1 MNARIFRYILLIGI
15 YLALFSN
22 IGYGQILN
30 IEKARLD
37 SLDKK
42 QSYRINFETK
52 LNFYNRSASA
62 EDQAKFTSL
71 INDLNAVLAPGK
83 HAYIAL
89 GKLSYTENNG
99 VSILNNGY
107 LHLRTNFY
115 YREKWNYETFGQI
128 QYDTFRGL
136 SDRYLLGGAIRWR
149 AYRDKKFTLSIGSG
163 PMYENEIWRKPTES
177 GYENVSFLKLSTY
190 FIVRWDIAEHV
201 NFNTVFYYQV
211 GYDNSI
217 DAARNR
223 ISSSTN
229 FNFKIS
235 KFLTFTTSLEMA
247 YEDKPIIPITKFIY
261 GIENGLTL
269 TF

>member
-1 MNARIFRYILLIGI
+1 MNARSLKYLILIGLNI
-15 YLALFSN
+15 VLFSN
-22 IGYGQILN
+22 TGYTQILN

-42 QSYRINFETK
+42 KSYRINFETK

-71 INDLNAVLAPGK
+71 TNDLNAIFAPGK
-83 HAYIAL
+83 HAYIVL

-107 LHLRTNFY
+107 MHLRSNFF
-115 YREKWNYETFGQI
+115 YRKKWNYETFGQI
-128 QYDTFRGL
+128 QYDSFRGL
-136 SDRYLLGGAIRWR
+136 SDRFIVGGALRWR
-149 AYRDKKFTLSIGSG
+149 AYQDNKFTLNIGSG
-163 PMYENEIWRKPTES
+163 PMYEKEIWRRPTES
-177 GYENVSFLKLSTY
+177 GYENVNFIKLSSY
-190 FIVRWDIAEHV
+190 FIVRWDIAENV

-223 ISSSTN
+223 LSSSSN

-235 KFLTFTTSLEMA
+235 KFLTFTTSVEMA

-261 GIENGLTL
+261 GVENGLTL

>member
-1 MNARIFRYILLIGI
+1 MNSKLLNFVLLIGVN
-15 YLALFSN
+15 LALFAN
-22 IGYGQILN
+22 TGYAQILN

-37 SLDKK
+37 SLDRKK
-42 QSYRINFETK
+42 SYRINFETK

-62 EDQAKFTSL
+62 EEQAKFTSL
-71 INDLNAVLAPGK
+71 TNDLNAVFAPGK

-99 VSILNNGY
+99 ISILNNGY
-107 LHLRTNFY
+107 MHLRSNFN
-115 YREKWNYETFGQI
+115 YRKRWSYEAFGQI
-128 QYDTFRGL
+128 QYDSFRGL

-149 AYRDKKFTLSIGSG
+149 AYRDDKFSLGIGTG
-163 PMYENEIWRKPTES
+163 PMYENEIWRKPTEN
-177 GYENVSFLKLSTY
+177 GYENVSFVKLSSY
-190 FIVRWDIAEHV
+190 FIVRWDIAENV
-201 NFNTVFYYQV
+201 NFNTIFYYQV
-211 GYDNSI
+211 GYDDSI

-223 ISSSTN
+223 LSISSN

-235 KFLTFTTSLEMA
+235 KFLTFTTSVDMV

-261 GIENGLTL
+261 GVENGLTL

>member
-1 MNARIFRYILLIGI
+1 MDKRFLKYIFLIGI
-15 YLALFSN
+15 NLVLFAN
-22 IGYGQILN
+22 TGYTQILN

-37 SLDKK
+37 SLDREK
-42 QSYRINFETK
+42 SYRINFETK

-62 EDQAKFTSL
+62 EEQAKFTS
-71 INDLNAVLAPGK
+71 ITNDLNAIYAPGK
-83 HAYIAL
+83 HAHIAL

-99 VSILNNGY
+99 ISILNNGY
-107 LHLRTNFY
+107 IHLRTNFY
-115 YREKWNYETFGQI
+115 YRKKWSYEAFGQI
-128 QYDTFRGL
+128 QYDSFRGL
-136 SDRYLLGGAIRWR
+136 SDRYLVGGAVRWR
-149 AYRDKKFTLSIGSG
+149 AYRDNKFSLALGSG
-163 PMYENEIWRKPTES
+163 PMYENEIWRKPTED
-177 GYENVSFLKLSTY
+177 GYANVSFLKLSSY
-190 FIVRWDIAEHV
+190 FIVRWDITDNV

-223 ISSSTN
+223 LSASTN

-235 KFLTFTTSLEMA
+235 KFLTFTTSIDMV

-261 GIENGLTL
+261 GVENGLTL